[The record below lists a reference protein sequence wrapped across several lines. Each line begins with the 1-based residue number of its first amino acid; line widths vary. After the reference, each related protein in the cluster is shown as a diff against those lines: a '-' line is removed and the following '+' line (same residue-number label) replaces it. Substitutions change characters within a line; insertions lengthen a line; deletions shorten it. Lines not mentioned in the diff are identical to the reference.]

1 VRLTARRRTR
11 RGFPGGDRFIRE
23 PHGQTAPLP
32 QRLIIRCPIRDAS
45 LRLRNVVRRSA
56 LYLCGMKARS
66 ERPEQPPPYAIPL
79 IRATRY
85 RTLEQAA

>member
-1 VRLTARRRTR
+1 MT
-11 RGFPGGDRFIRE
+11 
-23 PHGQTAPLP
+23 
-32 QRLIIRCPIRDAS
+32 
-45 LRLRNVVRRSA
+45 
-56 LYLCGMKARS
+56 ARS